1 MHMSRSNRFV
11 VPLSL
16 AAVYVI
22 WGSTYF
28 GLRIALESWPPMM
41 LAGVRFTFAGA
52 LLYVVL
58 RARGAEAPT
67 LAQWGR
73 VAVVAAVLLVC
84 GHGGVVY
91 AQQWVDSGIA
101 AVMTSTVPLWAA
113 LFAGFLGRG
122 WPASRERV
130 GLVLGFS
137 GAALLALGG
146 PLGVHGPGAL
156 VLVAAPAMWALGSL
170 LGQRWDVPR
179 GLLGSA
185 TTMLAAGP
193 LFFLLALVR
202 GERFTE
208 VPSLRSTLALAYLA
222 VFGSIVAFSAYQILL
237 ARVRASVATSYA
249 YVNPVIALGLG
260 ATFAEEELGA
270 VELVAIAVTLAGV
283 VLLTW
288 RTSKPLPKD
297 VSSLAVGAPEAAP
310 IRRPHVPSKSPLL
323 ARPSAGRLS
332 IEPERAPSD
341 DPAPAIGRALGGR

>member
-1 MHMSRSNRFV
+1 MSRIGRFA

-16 AAVYVI
+16 AAVYLI

-28 GLRIALESWPPMM
+28 ALRVALESWPAMT
-41 LAGVRFTFAGA
+41 LAGVRFTLAGGV
-52 LLYVVL
+52 LYAVL
-58 RARGAEAPT
+58 RARGAAAPT

-73 VAVVAAVLLVC
+73 VTVVAAVLLVC

-122 WPASRERV
+122 WPKAREQV

-156 VLVAAPAMWALGSL
+156 VLVAAPAMWALGSM

-193 LFFLLALVR
+193 LFLALALIR
-202 GERFTE
+202 GERFVE
-208 VPSLRSTLALAYLA
+208 LPSVRSTVALGYLA
-222 VFGSIVAFSAYQILL
+222 VFGSIVAFSAYQLLL
-237 ARVRASVATSYA
+237 ARSRASVATSYA
-249 YVNPVIALGLG
+249 YVNPVIAVVLG
-260 ATFAEEELGA
+260 ATFAGEELG
-270 VELVAIAVTLAGV
+270 VIGMVAMSVTIGGV

-288 RTSKPLPKD
+288 RASRPVPSPATSGTQVERNTDVAAALP
-297 VSSLAVGAPEAAP
+297 SLGAPPA
-310 IRRPHVPSKSPLL
+310 
-323 ARPSAGRLS
+323 SASRS
-332 IEPERAPSD
+332 
-341 DPAPAIGRALGGR
+341 

>member
-1 MHMSRSNRFV
+1 MSRFSRFA

-16 AAVYVI
+16 AALYVI

-28 GLRIALESWPPMM
+28 ALHVALETWPPMT

-52 LLYVVL
+52 VLYAVL
-58 RARGAEAPT
+58 RARGAAAPT
-67 LAQWGR
+67 VAQWGR
-73 VAVVAAVLLVC
+73 VTVVAAILLVC

-91 AQQWVDSGIA
+91 AQQWVESGIA

-113 LFAGFLGRG
+113 LFAALFGLG
-122 WPASRERV
+122 WPRMRERI

-156 VLVAAPAMWALGSL
+156 VLVAAPAMWALGSM

-193 LFFLLALVR
+193 LFLVLAALR
-202 GERFTE
+202 GERFAE
-208 VPSLRSTLALAYLA
+208 IPSVRSTVALVYLA
-222 VFGSIVAFSAYQILL
+222 VFGSIVAFSAYQLL
-237 ARVRASVATSYA
+237 LVRVRASIATSYA
-249 YVNPVIALGLG
+249 YVNPVIAVALG
-260 ATFAEEELGA
+260 ATFAGEHLGA
-270 VELVAIAVTLAGV
+270 LEMIAMGVTIGGV

-288 RTSKPLPKD
+288 RASKPVASPA
-297 VSSLAVGAPEAAP
+297 SSGTEPRAA
-310 IRRPHVPSKSPLL
+310 
-323 ARPSAGRLS
+323 
-332 IEPERAPSD
+332 
-341 DPAPAIGRALGGR
+341 ALGASLPPLGSQPASASRS